1 MTQHD
6 IVTSEGFTEEFFA
19 PAATDL
25 LDGLIAQYRSV
36 RKTIAHTAGLFAGD
50 MGNVVHYFMRG
61 NGCDQRGYSSL
72 IAERLFQEKGAV
84 AALNAA
90 YWSKALALT
99 DVLDMMPQKRRD
111 EWNEQIT
118 KMTTPEFTEDA
129 VRPTLADLLASR
141 AKFLAERVDG
151 IFRGLSGE
159 HVTNSPAAF
168 GKRMILARVVD
179 QHGSV
184 DYSTSGL
191 INDLRCVVARF
202 MGRDEPGRRA
212 SSDLIRRLIAARTF
226 GAWVSLDGGAL
237 RIRIYH
243 KGTAHLEVHPDMS
256 WRLNSIL
263 ASLYPLAIP
272 PEFRQ
277 KPKRQVKQVDLIQR
291 PLPFAVLSILESMK
305 PATQM
310 VESGYRKHYRNIQN
324 TLAFGYLAGSS
335 NALDEAAR
343 VLASIGAVKTAKGWF
358 QFDYPP
364 DSVITEIVASGCV
377 PDARAHQFFPT
388 PESVAL
394 DAIAMADIGPTD
406 LCLEP
411 SAGLGGM
418 ADHMPRGR
426 TVCVEVS
433 PLHCKVLIAKGHQVF
448 EADFLAWRGG
458 LYDRIV
464 MNPPFSDGRWQAHL
478 AHAATLLAPGGR
490 LVAVLPASANGKDV
504 LPGRSLTWSRTY
516 SNEFAGTSVSVVLLV
531 AQ

>member
-141 AKFLAERVDG
+141 A
-151 IFRGLSGE
+151 
-159 HVTNSPAAF
+159 
-168 GKRMILARVVD
+168 
-179 QHGSV
+179 
-184 DYSTSGL
+184 
-191 INDLRCVVARF
+191 
-202 MGRDEPGRRA
+202 
-212 SSDLIRRLIAARTF
+212 
-226 GAWVSLDGGAL
+226 
-237 RIRIYH
+237 
-243 KGTAHLEVHPDMS
+243 
-256 WRLNSIL
+256 
-263 ASLYPLAIP
+263 
-272 PEFRQ
+272 
-277 KPKRQVKQVDLIQR
+277 
-291 PLPFAVLSILESMK
+291 
-305 PATQM
+305 
-310 VESGYRKHYRNIQN
+310 
-324 TLAFGYLAGSS
+324 
-335 NALDEAAR
+335 
-343 VLASIGAVKTAKGWF
+343 VKTAEGWF
-358 QFDYPP
+358 QFDYQP
-364 DSVITEIVASGCV
+364 DHVINEIVASGCV

-394 DAIAMADIGPTD
+394 DAIAVADIGPTD

-504 LPGRSLTWSRTY
+504 LPGRSPATRPQAALRGPT
-516 SNEFAGTSVSVVLLV
+516 A
-531 AQ
+531 